1 MFVPGPSTFIGLRK
15 RSTLR
20 LTHKTCTSASTI
32 ASKIAASTAPP
43 TIAMRCGDATAR
55 WGPERQTTAGNLGA
69 VVAVAAAAASVAGG
83 EGEGSDDA
91 GF

>member
-1 MFVPGPSTFIGLRK
+1 
-15 RSTLR
+15 
-20 LTHKTCTSASTI
+20 
-32 ASKIAASTAPP
+32 
-43 TIAMRCGDATAR
+43 MRCGDATAR

>member
-1 MFVPGPSTFIGLRK
+1 
-15 RSTLR
+15 
-20 LTHKTCTSASTI
+20 
-32 ASKIAASTAPP
+32 
-43 TIAMRCGDATAR
+43 MRCGDATAR

-69 VVAVAAAAASVAGG
+69 VVAVAAAAAAASVAGG

>member
-1 MFVPGPSTFIGLRK
+1 MLGVRHYH
-15 RSTLR
+15 RQQD
-20 LTHKTCTSASTI
+20 
-32 ASKIAASTAPP
+32 STAYDRDE
-43 TIAMRCGDATAR
+43 MRRRHRAR

-69 VVAVAAAAASVAGG
+69 VAVAAAAAVAVAAAAAAALASG